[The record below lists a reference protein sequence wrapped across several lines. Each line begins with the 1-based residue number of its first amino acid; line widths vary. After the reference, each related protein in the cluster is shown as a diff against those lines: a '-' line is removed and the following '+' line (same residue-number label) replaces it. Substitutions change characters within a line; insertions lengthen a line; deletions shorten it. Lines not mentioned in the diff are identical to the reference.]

1 MDRKKVEKFMQ
12 IAEHKAELL
21 SKDPKKKVGAIII
34 SRDGFNELS
43 AGYNGIPRGVK
54 ETEERWLGKNKLKWV
69 EHAERNAIYNAAR
82 SGTSI
87 NNAIMIT
94 TRFPCIECARAIIQA
109 GIKTLYTKKI
119 EKFGSWN
126 KEMQLAIEMMQDI
139 PDFVI
144 VEI

>member
-1 MDRKKVEKFMQ
+1 MDRNKVLKYLE
-12 IAEHKAELL
+12 IAGYKAELL
-21 SKDPKKKVGAIII
+21 SKDPKKKVGAIIL

-43 AGYNGIPRGVK
+43 AGYNGIPRGVR

-87 NNAIMIT
+87 NNSVMIT
-94 TRFPCIECARAIIQA
+94 TRFPCVDCTRAIIQA
-109 GIKTLYTKKI
+109 GIKTLYTFKL
-119 EKFGSWN
+119 EEHGSWS
-126 KEMQLAIEMMQDI
+126 KEMKLSREMMQDI
-139 PDFVI
+139 PDFVL